1 MTSYKSELEIGLPYE
16 ISIVVRAYM
25 KEKGNVSRKDLESLM
40 DNINQVTRSTTYGI
54 FCALCQEDADKKDE
68 HKENE

>member
-25 KEKGNVSRKDLESLM
+25 KEKGNVSRKDLEALM

-54 FCALCQEDADKKDE
+54 FCALCQEDADKKG
-68 HKENE
+68 KE

>member
-25 KEKGNVSRKDLESLM
+25 KEKGNVSRKDLEALM

-54 FCALCQEDADKKDE
+54 FCALCQEDAGKKDE
-68 HKENE
+68 HKK

>member
-25 KEKGNVSRKDLESLM
+25 KEKGGISRKDLKVLM
-40 DNINQVTRSTTYGI
+40 DDINQVTSSTTYGI

-68 HKENE
+68 HKKL

>member
-25 KEKGNVSRKDLESLM
+25 KEKGNVSRKDLEVLM
-40 DNINQVTRSTTYGI
+40 NNINQVTSSTTYGI
-54 FCALCQEDADKKDE
+54 FCALCQEVADKKE
-68 HKENE
+68 KE

>member
-25 KEKGNVSRKDLESLM
+25 KEKGDVSRKDLEALM
-40 DNINQVTRSTTYGI
+40 DDINQVTRSTTYGI
-54 FCALCQEDADKKDE
+54 FCALCQEDTDKKDE
-68 HKENE
+68 HKKL

>member
-1 MTSYKSELEIGLPYE
+1 MTNYKSELEIGLPYE
-16 ISIVVRAYM
+16 ICIVVRKDM
-25 KEKGNVSRKDLESLM
+25 KFLM
-40 DNINQVTRSTTYGI
+40 GDINQVINSTTYGI

>member
-25 KEKGNVSRKDLESLM
+25 KEKGNVSRKDLEALM
-40 DNINQVTRSTTYGI
+40 DNINQVTNSTTYGI
-54 FCALCQEDADKKDE
+54 FCALCQEDAVKKE
-68 HKENE
+68 KE

>member
-25 KEKGNVSRKDLESLM
+25 KEKGDVSRKDLEALM
-40 DNINQVTRSTTYGI
+40 DNINQVTNSTTYGI
-54 FCALCQEDADKKDE
+54 FCALCQEDADKKAN
-68 HKENE
+68 K

>member
-25 KEKGNVSRKDLESLM
+25 KEKGNVSRKDLEALM
-40 DNINQVTRSTTYGI
+40 DNISQVTSSTTYGI
-54 FCALCQEDADKKDE
+54 FCALCQEDAEEE
-68 HKENE
+68 HKE

>member
-25 KEKGNVSRKDLESLM
+25 KEKGDVSRKDLEALM
-40 DNINQVTRSTTYGI
+40 DNINQVTRSTTYGV
-54 FCALCQEDADKKDE
+54 FCALCQEDAGKKE
-68 HKENE
+68 KE

>member
-25 KEKGNVSRKDLESLM
+25 KEKGNVSRKDLEALM
-40 DNINQVTRSTTYGI
+40 DNINQVTRSTTYGV
-54 FCALCQEDADKKDE
+54 FCALCQEDADKKG
-68 HKENE
+68 KE